1 AKGIQDAIL
10 PPDEF
15 IEEYLPDSFV
25 LFKPKDVVS
34 GDFYWMEKKDS
45 KLFFA
50 AVDCT
55 GHGVPGAFVS
65 MVGANGLHRCLKEH
79 RLTEPAKI
87 LDKLTELV
95 EETFR
100 QRKDGMDIALCALEM
115 KNGKGKLDYA
125 GANNSL
131 YFIRNGEL
139 HETKPDKQPIG
150 AYDHRQSF
158 TNHTTELQKD
168 DTIYVFSD
176 GYPDQF
182 GGPKGKKF
190 KYRKLRELLLSIQD
204 KTMNEQKE
212 ILDHTIEDWMGD
224 EHEQIDDICI
234 IGVRI

>member
-1 AKGIQDAIL
+1 
-10 PPDEF
+10 
-15 IEEYLPDSFV
+15 
-25 LFKPKDVVS
+25 
-34 GDFYWMEKKDS
+34 
-45 KLFFA
+45 
-50 AVDCT
+50 
-55 GHGVPGAFVS
+55 
-65 MVGANGLHRCLKEH
+65 
-79 RLTEPAKI
+79 
-87 LDKLTELV
+87 
-95 EETFR
+95 
-100 QRKDGMDIALCALEM
+100 MDIALCALEM